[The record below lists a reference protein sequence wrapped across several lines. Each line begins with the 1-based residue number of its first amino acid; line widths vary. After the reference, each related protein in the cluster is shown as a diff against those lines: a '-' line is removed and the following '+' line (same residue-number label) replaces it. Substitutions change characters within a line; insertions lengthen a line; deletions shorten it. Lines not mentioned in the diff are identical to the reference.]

1 MQQITLDLVPSGV
14 RENAYASQYDI
25 GRTIRFNL
33 KNGGATYTL
42 TGAETVTMRVR
53 KPDGTERTEPITNT
67 SSTYVDWTTINGTC
81 DLDGLYDC
89 ELVVMNGSV
98 KIGSAN
104 FTLNAEVDPYSG
116 KVVVKMATGN
126 PVHFETDLG
135 GAVIDCKCN
144 LPYNAD
150 GYTSATVINTSSSP
164 VLDQLPY
171 LFRASHFGGD
181 RETDKLVG
189 GTVAFN
195 QLVQTT
201 DTSITVTSGHKYLS
215 KINNVQTIAISDG
228 TAISINDGT
237 EDNVHDL
244 TLMFG
249 STIADYIYSLEQGTA
264 GAGVAWFRNLF
275 PKSYYAYNAGALK
288 SVQTSKHITVGRNA
302 FNPETGK
309 AKLLGGNKYQLFGN
323 YTSYSY
329 STGETITLDSD
340 DCFTPSENGE
350 LTIVGGDSTT
360 TFVGLYW
367 DGEYDRIFAPYVKH
381 EYDLSGS
388 RLVHRVF
395 GIVDLGL
402 FGYTYS
408 GGRFYA
414 SMDDNLYNCKHNL
427 NSVLSNSL
435 VTDFVQ
441 DTRVGLNTN
450 TNHNVYSLCEST
462 SSSCVLNFK
471 NTDYTDTTQFKN
483 YMMGKYLIYELKTP
497 FDETVSNPE
506 LRGIPMLDSN
516 NKLYYYGDTCEDFT
530 NPQIVDDFGT
540 EEYVDTREVPIPVGH
555 ETIYGND
562 MTVAKADFG
571 TTVYGGSID
580 FTTGELISDKNADGT
595 SKTPETISVTPKA
608 VNARS
613 GENYIIT
620 DADGSN
626 SVKYFDA
633 V

>member
-275 PKSYYAYNAGALK
+275 PKSYYAYNAGTLM
-288 SVQTSKHITVGRNA
+288 SVKTSKHITTG
-302 FNPETGK
+302 FNQWDEEWE
-309 AKLLGGNKYQLFGN
+309 LGGFSSDGTPNT
-323 YTSYSY
+323 TS
-329 STGETITLDSD
+329 
-340 DCFTPSENGE
+340 
-350 LTIVGGDSTT
+350 
-360 TFVGLYW
+360 
-367 DGEYDRIFAPYVKH
+367 DRIRSKNY
-381 EYDLSGS
+381 
-388 RLVHRVF
+388 
-395 GIVDLGL
+395 I
-402 FGYTYS
+402 
-408 GGRFYA
+408 
-414 SMDDNLYNCKHNL
+414 
-427 NSVLSNSL
+427 SVLP
-435 VTDFVQ
+435 D
-441 DTRVGLNTN
+441 R
-450 TNHNVYSLCEST
+450 
-462 SSSCVLNFK
+462 K
-471 NTDYTDTTQFKN
+471 
-483 YMMGKYLIYELKTP
+483 
-497 FDETVSNPE
+497 
-506 LRGIPMLDSN
+506 
-516 NKLYYYGDTCEDFT
+516 
-530 NPQIVDDFGT
+530 
-540 EEYVDTREVPIPVGH
+540 
-555 ETIYGND
+555 
-562 MTVAKADFG
+562 
-571 TTVYGGSID
+571 
-580 FTTGELISDKNADGT
+580 
-595 SKTPETISVTPKA
+595 SV
-608 VNARS
+608 V
-613 GENYIIT
+613 
-620 DADGSN
+620 
-626 SVKYFDA
+626 
-633 V
+633 